1 MVIGHNMKI
10 SRPIGLLVSARI
22 FKYQC
27 FSTSTPIQEIL
38 LKQTTFK
45 FLSYMSSTNW
55 TRRGGLLSIYQ
66 RMITLL
72 ADHPVMPRQPLK
84 LRAFE
89 KISAPHNKQT
99 TPSAWY
105 ISRLLSYCSSLS
117 VRGQQNPHLL
127 HPQIPANLMK
137 KEDLLSI

>member
-1 MVIGHNMKI
+1 MVTGHNMKI
-10 SRPIGLLVSARI
+10 SRPISLLVSARI
-22 FKYQC
+22 CNYQYI
-27 FSTSTPIQEIL
+27 STGTPIKEIL

-45 FLSYMSSTNW
+45 FLSYMSSPHW

-72 ADHPVMPRQPLK
+72 ADHPIMPRQPLK

-89 KISAPHNKQT
+89 KILAPHNKQT

-105 ISRLLSYCSSLS
+105 ISRLLPYCSSLS